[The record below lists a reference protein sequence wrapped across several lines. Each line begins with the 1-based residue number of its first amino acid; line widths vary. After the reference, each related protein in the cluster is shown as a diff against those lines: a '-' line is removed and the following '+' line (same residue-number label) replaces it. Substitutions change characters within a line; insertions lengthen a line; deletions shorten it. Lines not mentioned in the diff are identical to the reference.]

1 MLLDPRSAPFYRPQ
15 GLRKLMAH
23 LKPGGLFGL
32 WSDAEP
38 DEAFTARLASVFAEA
53 RAEAVRFLNPLLDR
67 ESTQTVY
74 IAAEG
79 QGS

>member
-1 MLLDPRSAPFYRPQ
+1 
-15 GLRKLMAH
+15 MAH

-38 DEAFTARLASVFAEA
+38 DEAFTARLASVFIEGA
-53 RAEAVRFLNPLLDR
+53 RAEGVRFLNPLLDR

-74 IAAEG
+74 IAAA
-79 QGS
+79 